1 MFQGATRVTIP
12 LTGEVAWEFFNLGSA
27 LADRHLARWTPETQQ
42 TATYHR
48 MSNSSGSNQ
57 NNFKS
62 SSMYLYDASYL
73 RLKNVELSYN
83 FPKKVVY
90 PHPDI
95 RIKDVC
101 QRIQPAYLG

>member
-73 RLKNVELSYN
+73 RLKNVELPTTSLKSGL
-83 FPKKVVY
+83 PTPRY
-90 PHPDI
+90 PH
-95 RIKDVC
+95 
-101 QRIQPAYLG
+101 